1 MAKAILR
8 LNSERLAHG
17 EPLAPGTVLLR
28 GELGVGVDAGVLDK
42 AIQAQQVGVDSV
54 STQSVPKKKATGK
67 TGKTAAEKSA

>member
-8 LNSERLAHG
+8 LNSERLVNG

-42 AIQAQQVGVDSV
+42 AIQAPQVKVDI
-54 STQSVPKKKATGK
+54 VPAKKAAGK